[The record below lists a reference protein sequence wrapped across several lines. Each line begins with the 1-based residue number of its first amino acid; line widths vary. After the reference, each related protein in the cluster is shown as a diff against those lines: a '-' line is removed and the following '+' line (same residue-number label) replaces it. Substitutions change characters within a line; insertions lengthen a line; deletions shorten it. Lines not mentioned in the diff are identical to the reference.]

1 MPVYSTVASASNAL
15 IYRDQ
20 MNPLTVLEQAFPNP
34 SIRAYLQTVIG
45 DPSFLIKPLPDS
57 EIVIEEEF
65 GAFSMSPAV
74 SQRFWKFIQLI
85 ARLVVAAA
93 NGIAKPGRSF
103 EDNFA
108 SIPKDVITF
117 EWIRRVLPRAF
128 GNGAFPH
135 ITFANAA
142 NRDDPLCCF
151 ISTTP
156 DGVRAMHHSLYFL
169 ILQYCRWIERM
180 VKVSLAKGQGSEAN
194 WGAYFGLTHMETVER
209 LTLSTNDSMLP
220 TLLSQKITGDLQKD
234 FLTIT
239 DPDVAGPACGY
250 ILQPYNPLQASFDI
264 DSPAALITK
273 DDENLDGVFGFI
285 KDHVRHCRFA
295 TVD

>member
-1 MPVYSTVASASNAL
+1 MPAYSTDAPVSNAL

-20 MNPLTVLEQAFPNP
+20 MNPLTILEQAFPNP

-85 ARLVVAAA
+85 ARVVVATA

-108 SIPKDVITF
+108 SIPKDVVTF
-117 EWIRRVLPRAF
+117 EWIWRVLPRAF

-135 ITFANAA
+135 ITFANAV

-151 ISTTP
+151 LSTTP
-156 DGVRAMHHSLYFL
+156 DG
-169 ILQYCRWIERM
+169 YCRWIERM
-180 VKVSLAKGQGSEAN
+180 VKISLAKGQGSEAN
-194 WGAYFGLTHMETVER
+194 WGAYFGLTHMETLER
-209 LTLSTNDSMLP
+209 LTLPTNDSMLP
-220 TLLSQKITGDLQKD
+220 TSISQKITGDLQKD
-234 FLTIT
+234 FSAIT
-239 DPDVAGPACGY
+239 DPDVAGLACGY
-250 ILQPYNPLQASFDI
+250 ILQPYDPLQASFDI
-264 DSPAALITK
+264 DSSVALITK

-285 KDHVRHCRFA
+285 KDHICHCRFT